1 MKIHQIYTFSYLRNF
16 TYLLE
21 TNDGDF
27 YCVDPWEAEEI
38 IKRVPQGKL
47 KAVINT
53 HEHGDH
59 TRGNEDLVKMSGC
72 EIWAH
77 ENAQGKIPG
86 LTRPLSKGE
95 VINFADNWSIEVL
108 DTPGHTFA
116 HLCLLIK
123 EGVRPHAVITGDTL
137 FNAGVG
143 NCYNGGD
150 AAILYETVSSQF
162 KDLPDDVL
170 LYPGHEYLENNL
182 KFTLDREPE
191 NTQAS
196 ELLSKVEKINM
207 DEDFFATDI
216 GVEKEVNAF
225 LRLEE
230 KSIRERLPNSPTSD
244 KEVFISL
251 RELRDKW

>member
-21 TNDGDF
+21 TKDGDF

-38 IKRVPQGKL
+38 TKRVPQGKL

-59 TRGNEDLVKMSGC
+59 TRGNEDLVKMSSC

-77 ENAQGKIPG
+77 ENAKGKIPG
-86 LTRPLSKGE
+86 VTRFLSKGE
-95 VINFADNWSIEVL
+95 VINFAGDWSIEVL

-123 EGVRPHAVITGDTL
+123 EGDKPFAVITGDTL

-150 AAILYETVSSQF
+150 SGILFETISAQF

-170 LYPGHEYLENNL
+170 LYPGHEYFENNL
-182 KFTLDREPE
+182 KFTLDREPK
-191 NTQAS
+191 NIQAS

>member
-1 MKIHQIYTFSYLRNF
+1 MKIHQIYTYNYLRNF

-21 TNDGDF
+21 TNEGDF
-27 YCVDPWEAEEI
+27 YCVDPWEAQEI
-38 IKRVPQGKL
+38 MDKVPQGKL

-53 HEHGDH
+53 HEHEDH
-59 TRGNEDLVKMSGC
+59 TRGNADLVKMQGC

-77 ENAQGKIPG
+77 ENAKGKIPG
-86 LTRPLSKGE
+86 VTRFLSKGE
-95 VINFADNWSIEVL
+95 KIILGGEWSIEVL

-123 EGVRPHAVITGDTL
+123 EGDKPHAVITGDTL

-150 AAILYETVSSQF
+150 SGVLYETISSQF
-162 KDLPDDVL
+162 IDLPDEVL

-191 NTQAS
+191 NTQALK
-196 ELLSKVEKINM
+196 LLEKVDKLNM
-207 DEDFFATDI
+207 DEDYFTTNL
-216 GVEKEVNAF
+216 GLEKEVNAF
-225 LRLEE
+225 LRLGE
-230 KSIRERLPNSPTSD
+230 KSIREHLPISPSSD
-244 KEVFISL
+244 KEVFVSL